1 MKINYKNYEIECIK
15 DKSLSGDIL
24 LFYSI
29 FTKDGFEIDSGFT
42 YEECSV
48 RSYINSLKK
57 TVDNYIEHPEDY
69 EN

>member
-1 MKINYKNYEIECIK
+1 MKINYKNCEIECIK

-24 LFYSI
+24 IFYSI
-29 FTKDGFEIDSGFT
+29 FAKDGFEIDSGFT